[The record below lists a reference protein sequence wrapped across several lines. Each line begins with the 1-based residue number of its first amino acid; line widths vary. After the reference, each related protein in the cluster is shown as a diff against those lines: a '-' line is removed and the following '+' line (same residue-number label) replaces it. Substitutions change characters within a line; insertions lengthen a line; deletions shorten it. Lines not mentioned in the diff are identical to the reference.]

1 MSSASHILL
10 DVQLLATDIEGI
22 HRDGSLLGVADILAA
37 DILTQ
42 ALIGVTRI
50 DHHDVGILF
59 PKLAHHAVDVELI
72 FNDFYR

>member
-37 DILTQ
+37 DILAQT
-42 ALIGVTRI
+42 LVGVSGI
-50 DHHDVGILF
+50 DHNDVGILF
-59 PKLAHHAVDVELI
+59 P
-72 FNDFYR
+72 